1 MTMKRSLSLL
11 LAMSCLGATPVF
23 AQEDSLLPNFYGRIN
38 LTPLINMPDGQSSST
53 EVVSNASRL
62 GLQGELPIAGNVR
75 FIYQAEY
82 QINPN
87 KEDFNGRVFTQRNS
101 WAGVSSPLGTLFAGR
116 NDTPMKLLQSRIDLF
131 NDMQGDIRTLV
142 VGDNRPNDTVNYVS
156 PNIGGFTFSYSAI
169 IDGQDSLRDRA
180 TKSTSS
186 ALSFAKGSYYV
197 GVAIDNDVLNND
209 VFRVVGQ
216 YREGDLQ
223 LGLLYETSENGTNTR
238 GREDGLFVSASLT
251 RGKLVYKAQTGASE
265 QRRDGN
271 RQTSLGVDYMVNPDF
286 KWFTFMTATRA
297 DNRAQR
303 SDQAGVGME
312 IRF

>member
-1 MTMKRSLSLL
+1 MTMKRSISLL
-11 LAMSCLGATPVF
+11 MAVSCLATASTY
-23 AQEDSLLPNFYGRIN
+23 AQDNSLLPSFYGRIN
-38 LTPLINMPDGQSSST
+38 LAPLINFREGQSSST
-53 EVVSNASRL
+53 EVVSHASRI
-62 GLQGELPIAGNVR
+62 GLQGEWSIAQDVA
-75 FIYQAEY
+75 FIYQYEY

-101 WAGVSSPLGTLFAGR
+101 WAGIRSPLGTLFAGR
-116 NDTPMKLLQSRIDLF
+116 NDTPTKLLQSRIDLF

-156 PNIGGFTFSYSAI
+156 PSLGGFTFSYSAI
-169 IDGQDSLRDRA
+169 IDGQDGVRERA
-180 TKSTSS
+180 TKSTST
-186 ALSFAKGSYYV
+186 ALSYTKGSYLV
-197 GVAIDNDVLNND
+197 GVAVDNDVLNND

-223 LGLLYETSENGTNTR
+223 LGMLYESSENGTNTR
-238 GREDGLFVSASLT
+238 GREDGLFVSAALT

-271 RQTSLGVDYMVNPDF
+271 RQTSLGVDYMINPDF

-303 SDQAGVGME
+303 SDQVGIGME
-312 IRF
+312 LRF

>member
-1 MTMKRSLSLL
+1 MTMKYRISLL
-11 LAMSCLGATPVF
+11 VAASFLAATTVQ
-23 AQEDSLLPNFYGRIN
+23 AQENSLLPSLYGRIN
-38 LTPLINMPDGQSSST
+38 LAPVMNFPDGRGSSSD
-53 EVVSNASRL
+53 VVSHASRI
-62 GLQGELPIAGNVR
+62 GLEGEWAFTDDVA
-75 FIYQAEY
+75 FIYQYEY

-87 KEDFNGRVFTQRNS
+87 KEDFNDRFFTQRNS
-101 WAGVSSPLGTLFAGR
+101 WAGIRSPLGTLFAGR
-116 NDTPMKLLQSRIDLF
+116 NDTPMKLLQARIDLF

-156 PNIGGFTFSYSAI
+156 PNMGGFTFSYSAI
-169 IDGQDSLRDRA
+169 IDGQDSVRDRA
-180 TKSTSS
+180 TKSTSTS
-186 ALSFAKGSYYV
+186 LSYTKGAFLA

-209 VFRVVGQ
+209 VFRFVGQ

-223 LGLLYETSENGTNTR
+223 LGLLYESSENGTNTR
-238 GREDGLFVSASLT
+238 GREDGLFISAALT

-271 RQTSLGVDYMVNPDF
+271 RQTSVGVDYMINPDF
-286 KWFTFMTATRA
+286 KWFTFVTATRA

-303 SDQAGVGME
+303 SDQAGIGME